1 MIRTRRNIGKHG
13 MRCYWGCCMSYP
25 DARMERKIIK
35 KREKREWKKEIAN
48 VAG

>member
-1 MIRTRRNIGKHG
+1 
-13 MRCYWGCCMSYP
+13 MSYP